1 MQVEL
6 ESLVTCPEC
15 GHQEQELMEPDA
27 CIVVYDCDGCG
38 STLRPREG
46 DCCVFCSFGSVPCP
60 PIQVEEETGWYEDPA
75 GEWQA

>member
-27 CIVVYDCDGCG
+27 CIVVYDCAGCG
-38 STLRPREG
+38 STLQPREG
-46 DCCVFCSFGSVPCP
+46 DCCIFCSFGSVPCP